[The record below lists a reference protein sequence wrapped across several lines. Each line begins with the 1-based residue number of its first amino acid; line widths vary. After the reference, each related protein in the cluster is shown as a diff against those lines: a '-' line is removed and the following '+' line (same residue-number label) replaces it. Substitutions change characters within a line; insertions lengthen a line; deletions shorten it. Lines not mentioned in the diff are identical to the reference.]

1 MHYTQHSVT
10 ALAWLEKIR
19 HGHTFVFLLRHRS
32 QLLWTRWAFEL
43 RLEVLGGRGA
53 VMSAMADQL
62 AVTIGSGEGLSRG
75 LIEVGGL
82 HGQGDSNNTGAGV
95 EEKHEDASWEQ
106 VVVRCLNNA
115 CGHQLECARIC
126 RG

>member
-1 MHYTQHSVT
+1 MHYTQHSVS
-10 ALAWLEKIR
+10 ASAWVEKVR
-19 HGHTFVFLLRHRS
+19 HGHTFVFLLRQRS

-43 RLEVLGGRGA
+43 RLEVLEVLGGRGA
-53 VMSAMADQL
+53 VMSAMAGQL

-95 EEKHEDASWEQ
+95 EEGHGDASWEQ
-106 VVVRCLNNA
+106 VGSQMPEQCLRA
-115 CGHQLECARIC
+115 
-126 RG
+126 